1 MSNNVNKKFIESQKE
16 KKKSFNKIRIK
27 FKTLIW
33 LQLYYFFIYNY
44 IKNLNYKTINI
55 ILFKYNFISHYFC
68 MGLLL
73 KKKL

>member
-1 MSNNVNKKFIESQKE
+1 MIYYLYHHDKF
-16 KKKSFNKIRIK
+16 
-27 FKTLIW
+27 
-33 LQLYYFFIYNY
+33 
-44 IKNLNYKTINI
+44 YKTINI